1 MRRCNFWKFL
11 DVFKLHGRVIRFKN
25 VRKSELIVAN
35 YELLC
40 SVLMNFSDNALY
52 SSDKKMMLKL
62 RFRMLE
68 KKFEF
73 RYEIMARSFRFD
85 LASNQK
91 SKIIGQFRRV
101 RVRKVPAWV
110 YLLHKVL
117 RLQWVQKLVLFGIA
131 TAAHFISI

>member
-1 MRRCNFWKFL
+1 
-11 DVFKLHGRVIRFKN
+11 
-25 VRKSELIVAN
+25 
-35 YELLC
+35 
-40 SVLMNFSDNALY
+40 MNFSDNALY
-52 SSDKKMMLKL
+52 SSDKKNDVEIKISNVG
-62 RFRMLE
+62 E
-68 KKFEF
+68 KVRISVRDYGEELPISIW
-73 RYEIMARSFRFD
+73 RAI
-85 LASNQK
+85 K